1 MDFNLSVLP
10 ALRPYDPVTEG
21 EGILCFL
28 EGSPHIL
35 PFSSSLLSMAYSW
48 MVREGV
54 PPRVQ
59 FYSAEEEQG
68 KQSFVAAKPKKKA
81 DPPNYGQ
88 PGGAA
93 PAAFRN
99 YPFDGQ
105 PAEDP
110 SGAADKVRDCGD
122 CWARSSSYPGS
133 SSGLFNPDQEPFRLE
148 GLHEGFGSTTSDQRA
163 FAVTFAGGSEGEGD
177 EVGGGRAHGSSGSG
191 CSSWSGPF
199 DWNGTNA
206 AVPSYECSGGPSHP
220 PTGSYAGLGVFL
232 SRGLSLSSK
241 GTRGRERLLQELSAK
256 NGAFFLQ
263 VAQNAFKRL
272 RPAEAVPRSLQEFPK
287 KAIFSKYL
295 ERQGGFA
302 SQKDIGIT
310 LWLLSQV
317 ADALLCQEPVHA
329 QDLLALAIVSL
340 EQVAQDGGKWELGYL
355 LSLQEDP
362 PQSLFSSRAPSTNP
376 RLRAFAPLCPQP
388 WTSVALT
395 YLREMDI
402 IATRRSEAASSSRS
416 AAANAVEE
424 PRPNPKR
431 KPKFPKK
438 PKEKEGS

>member
-1 MDFNLSVLP
+1 MKDLGP
-10 ALRPYDPVTEG
+10 
-21 EGILCFL
+21 
-28 EGSPHIL
+28 
-35 PFSSSLLSMAYSW
+35 
-48 MVREGV
+48 
-54 PPRVQ
+54 PPRTKDLLPSPLQ
-59 FYSAEEEQG
+59 AAQKEKEIRLEEDEPMDPREV
-68 KQSFVAAKPKKKA
+68 VA
-81 DPPNYGQ
+81 PPGQ
-88 PGGAA
+88 
-93 PAAFRN
+93 
-99 YPFDGQ
+99 
-105 PAEDP
+105 DP
-110 SGAADKVRDCGD
+110 SIGMALMQQSQAMNALV
-122 CWARSSSYPGS
+122 
-133 SSGLFNPDQEPFRLE
+133 
-148 GLHEGFGSTTSDQRA
+148 
-163 FAVTFAGGSEGEGD
+163 
-177 EVGGGRAHGSSGSG
+177 AHLIGQQD
-191 CSSWSGPF
+191 PML
-199 DWNGTNA
+199 D
-206 AVPSYECSGGPSHP
+206 
-220 PTGSYAGLGVFL
+220 LGVFL
-232 SRGLSLSSK
+232 SRRPFAFIK
-241 GTRGRERLLQELSAK
+241 GDKRKGEIAK
-256 NGAFFLQ
+256 NGTFFLQ

-272 RPAEAVPRSLQEFPK
+272 RPAEAVPRSLQEFRK

-317 ADALLCQEPVHA
+317 ANALLCQEPVHA

-402 IATRRSEAASSSRS
+402 IATRRSEAASSSKS